1 MDGVDPRSDV
11 IPKRPKVAFQL
22 AAFSDSRES
31 LFLLS
36 AQTSAFGRGSP
47 LEDEMASVALQK
59 IRENEIS
66 QLVVIDKDENYKG
79 ILHIHNLI
87 NEGLI

>member
-1 MDGVDPRSDV
+1 
-11 IPKRPKVAFQL
+11 
-22 AAFSDSRES
+22 
-31 LFLLS
+31 
-36 AQTSAFGRGSP
+36 
-47 LEDEMASVALQK
+47 MASAALQK